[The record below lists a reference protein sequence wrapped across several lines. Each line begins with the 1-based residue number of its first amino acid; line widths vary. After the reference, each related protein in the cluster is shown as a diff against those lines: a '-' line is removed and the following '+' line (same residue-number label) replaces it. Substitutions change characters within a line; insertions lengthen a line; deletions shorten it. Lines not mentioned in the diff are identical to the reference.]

1 MNFIGIDTGR
11 NSTKVVSNT
20 TTTFPSIVGTARNLR
35 LENAA
40 DYRVTIGGDSYFV
53 GHLANESYD
62 RREMASESKIHQETR
77 ILFLTAVALAGYT
90 NPVITTGLPVAQH
103 TPETKALLN
112 ALVRGKHTI
121 KVNNNPAKVFSVESI
136 QVVPEGAGAW
146 WDAVLDNQGY
156 IANHSLLHQPVTR
169 ILDLGSRTVNYLT
182 LLSGKYLDRGS
193 GTLNYGCMELE
204 NIDPELLARRI
215 LADLTRRWPD
225 MTPNDTLFLTG
236 GGALVMKDA
245 FAQSQCADNPVTANA
260 RGYRKLGMVYA
271 KKNKS
276 GVFR

>member
-11 NSTKVVSNT
+11 NSTKVASNT
-20 TTTFPSIVGTARNLR
+20 IAAFPSVVGTARDLR
-35 LENAA
+35 LENTA
-40 DYRVTIGGDSYFV
+40 DYYITINGEQYFV

-77 ILFLTAVALAGYT
+77 TLFLTAVAVVGCT
-90 NPVITTGLPVAQH
+90 DPVITTGLPVAQH
-103 TPETKALLN
+103 TPETKALLSN
-112 ALVRGKHTI
+112 LIQGRYAI
-121 KVNNNPAKVFSVESI
+121 KLNKNPAKVFTIRSI

-156 IANHSLLHQPVTR
+156 VTNQTLLHQPVTR

-182 LLSGKYLDRGS
+182 LLNGRYLDRAS

-204 NIDPELLARRI
+204 NIEPEQLARRI
-215 LADLTRRWPD
+215 LADLTRRWTDVKPS
-225 MTPNDTLFLTG
+225 DTFFLTG
-236 GGALVMKDA
+236 GGALVMKDLFGVNA
-245 FAQSQCADNPVTANA
+245 LVASDPVAANA

-276 GVFR
+276 GVF